1 MSVTEDVV
9 FLGDFGVHSLG
20 DGSRIRIS
28 QAADDEVVSWRAC
41 ELFSRSERDSD
52 ARGRRSVQIEN
63 SLRSIA
69 EDPELTE
76 GQGDRDGQDGD
87 LDARSLA
94 PLYSSPGRRFRELVC
109 INKQSS
115 DIAGGVHV
123 GKDDLDVMFGYAGD
137 ETGETEVRILMVEL
151 DAGEQELEFHCV
163 GRRRPRQDL
172 LPVVLLLPGY
182 ERSEPRCRQ

>member
-1 MSVTEDVV
+1 M
-9 FLGDFGVHSLG
+9 
-20 DGSRIRIS
+20 
-28 QAADDEVVSWRAC
+28 
-41 ELFSRSERDSD
+41 
-52 ARGRRSVQIEN
+52 
-63 SLRSIA
+63 RSIA

-76 GQGDRDGQDGD
+76 GQSDRDGQDRDGQDGD

-94 PLYSSPGRRFRELVC
+94 PLDSSAGRRFRELVR
-109 INKQSS
+109 INLQSS

-123 GKDDLDVMFGYAGD
+123 GKDDLDVGAGDQVIMFGYAGD

-151 DAGEQELEFHCV
+151 DAGEQELEFHRV